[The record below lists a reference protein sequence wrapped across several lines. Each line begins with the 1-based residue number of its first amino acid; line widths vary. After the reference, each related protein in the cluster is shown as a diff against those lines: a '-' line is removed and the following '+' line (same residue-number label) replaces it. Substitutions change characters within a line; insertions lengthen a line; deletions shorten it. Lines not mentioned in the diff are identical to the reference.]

1 MKKLNKKAV
10 SIKRSKIQQTV
21 ISLCCIIL
29 MLGSFSWII
38 HTAVSTKGILLT
50 ADTTDMSV
58 EKKEKAKDNNDKQNV
73 NKADSS
79 SGNAENNDSSSK
91 QESASSIDENKADE
105 SSEDKSEFADAVFI
119 GNSLTVGL
127 MMNTDIPKATFL
139 ASTGLNV
146 TSAVTDKVATLSNGK
161 KGTILDALK
170 EKQFNRIYIMFG
182 INEMG
187 WPYPKVF
194 EEKYESLIN
203 EIKKLQ
209 PDAKIYVQSI
219 LPVNYKAT
227 NTNKIFTNDNV
238 NKFNKYVENVAKKT
252 NSKYLDVGSVFKDST
267 GALPVD
273 ASTDGIHL
281 VHSYCQKWLD
291 YLIKNS

>member
-1 MKKLNKKAV
+1 MKRINDKAV
-10 SIKRSKIQQTV
+10 RLKRSKIQQTV

-29 MLGSFSWII
+29 MLGSFSWIV
-38 HTAVSTKGILLT
+38 HTAVSTKGVLMT
-50 ADTTDMSV
+50 ANTTNTKV
-58 EKKEKAKDNNDKQNV
+58 EKKAKAINKKSKTTSDGSKDN
-73 NKADSS
+73 SSGS
-79 SGNAENNDSSSK
+79 SGNKNNSSK
-91 QESASSIDENKADE
+91 DENESKADE
-105 SSEDKSEFADAVFI
+105 NSEDKSEFADAVFI

-146 TSAVTDKVATLSNGK
+146 TSAMTDKVATLSNGA
-161 KGTILDALK
+161 KGTILSALK
-170 EKQFNRIYIMFG
+170 EKQYKRIYVMFG

-194 EEKYESLIN
+194 EEKYEKLIN
-203 EIKKLQ
+203 EIKTLQ
-209 PDAKIYVQSI
+209 PDAKVYVQSI

-227 NTNKIFTNDNV
+227 KTNKVFTNENV

-252 NSKYLDVGSVFKDST
+252 GSKYLDVGSVFKDST

>member
-1 MKKLNKKAV
+1 MM
-10 SIKRSKIQQTV
+10 I
-21 ISLCCIIL
+21 
-29 MLGSFSWII
+29 GSFGWII
-38 HTAVSTKGILLT
+38 HTAVDTKGILLT
-50 ADTTDMSV
+50 SNTGETKV
-58 EKKEKAKDNNDKQNV
+58 VKKEESSEENVKYSDSQTDESSKIKDNN
-73 NKADSS
+73 
-79 SGNAENNDSSSK
+79 SSK
-91 QESASSIDENKADE
+91 IDE
-105 SSEDKSEFADAVFI
+105 SSVDESSQDDEDEFADAAFV

-146 TSAVTDKVATLSNGK
+146 TSAMTDKVAKLSNGK
-161 KGTILDALK
+161 QGTILDALK
-170 EKQFNRIYIMFG
+170 EKQYGRIYVMFG

-194 EEKYESLIN
+194 EEKYTQLVN

-209 PDAKIYVQSI
+209 PDAKIYIQSI
-219 LPVNYKAT
+219 LPVNSKAIK
-227 NTNKIFTNDNV
+227 TNKVFTNDNV
-238 NKFNKYVENVAKKT
+238 NKFNKYVMNVAELT
-252 NSKYLDVGSVFKDST
+252 ESKYLDVGSVMKASN
-267 GALPVD
+267 GALPED

>member
-1 MKKLNKKAV
+1 MKKMNKKTV
-10 SIKRSKIQQTV
+10 RLKRSRIQQTV
-21 ISLCCIIL
+21 ISFCCIL
-29 MLGSFSWII
+29 MMIGSFGWII
-38 HTAVSTKGILLT
+38 HTAVDTKGILLT
-50 ADTTDMSV
+50 SNTGETKAV
-58 EKKEKAKDNNDKQNV
+58 KKEESSEENVKHSDSQTDDSSKIKDNN
-73 NKADSS
+73 
-79 SGNAENNDSSSK
+79 SSK
-91 QESASSIDENKADE
+91 IDE
-105 SSEDKSEFADAVFI
+105 SSVDESSQDDEDEFADAAFV

-146 TSAVTDKVATLSNGK
+146 TSAMTDKVAKLSNGK
-161 KGTILDALK
+161 QGTILDSLK
-170 EKQFNRIYIMFG
+170 EKQYGRIYVMFG

-194 EEKYESLIN
+194 EEKYTQLVN

-209 PDAKIYVQSI
+209 PDAKIYIQSI
-219 LPVNYKAT
+219 LPVNSKAIK
-227 NTNKIFTNDNV
+227 TNKVFTNDNV
-238 NKFNKYVENVAKKT
+238 NKFNKYVMNVAELT
-252 NSKYLDVGSVFKDST
+252 ESKYLDVGSVMKASN
-267 GALPVD
+267 GALPED

>member
-1 MKKLNKKAV
+1 MNKKTV
-10 SIKRSKIQQTV
+10 RLKRSRIQQTV
-21 ISLCCIIL
+21 ISFCCIL
-29 MLGSFSWII
+29 MMIGSFGWII
-38 HTAVSTKGILLT
+38 HTAVDTKGILLT
-50 ADTTDMSV
+50 SNTGETKAV
-58 EKKEKAKDNNDKQNV
+58 KKEESSEENVKHSDSQTDDSSKIKDNN
-73 NKADSS
+73 
-79 SGNAENNDSSSK
+79 SSK
-91 QESASSIDENKADE
+91 IDE
-105 SSEDKSEFADAVFI
+105 SSVDESSQDDEDEFADAAFV

-146 TSAVTDKVATLSNGK
+146 TSAMTDKVAKLSNGK
-161 KGTILDALK
+161 QGTILDALK
-170 EKQFNRIYIMFG
+170 EKQYGRIYVMFG

-194 EEKYESLIN
+194 EEKYTQLVN

-209 PDAKIYVQSI
+209 PDAKIYIQSI
-219 LPVNYKAT
+219 LPVNSKAIK
-227 NTNKIFTNDNV
+227 TNKVFTNDNV
-238 NKFNKYVENVAKKT
+238 NKFNKYVMNVAELT
-252 NSKYLDVGSVFKDST
+252 ESKYLDVGSVMKASN
-267 GALPVD
+267 GALPED

>member
-1 MKKLNKKAV
+1 MKRINDKAV
-10 SIKRSKIQQTV
+10 RLKRSKIQQTV

-29 MLGSFSWII
+29 MLGSFSWIV
-38 HTAVSTKGILLT
+38 HTAVSTKGVLMT
-50 ADTTDMSV
+50 ANTTNTKV
-58 EKKEKAKDNNDKQNV
+58 EKKAKAINKKSKTTSDGSKDNSSD
-73 NKADSS
+73 S
-79 SGNAENNDSSSK
+79 SGNKNNSSK
-91 QESASSIDENKADE
+91 DENESKADE
-105 SSEDKSEFADAVFI
+105 NSEDKSEFADAVFI

-146 TSAVTDKVATLSNGK
+146 TSAMTDKVATLSNGA
-161 KGTILDALK
+161 KGTILSALK
-170 EKQFNRIYIMFG
+170 EKQYKRIYVMFG

-194 EEKYESLIN
+194 EEKYEKLIN
-203 EIKKLQ
+203 EIKTLQ
-209 PDAKIYVQSI
+209 PDAKVYVQSI

-227 NTNKIFTNDNV
+227 KTNKVFTNENV

-252 NSKYLDVGSVFKDST
+252 GSKYLDVGSVFKDST